1 MPFQSEKQRRFL
13 HANHPEIAKRWEREY
28 ATGGISNHFR
38 RKFFTGALAD
48 TQGPAGGQAMS
59 PGTSTSGGTR
69 HGGGGGNGG
78 HTNNNTPPTHPIH
91 TGPTAAEL
99 AARKAAADA
108 KAKAIAQAEYKNW
121 WDATK
126 AKKKEKVKHH
136 KTLTSK
142 FDTPTWDTNINMMS
156 VKDLYDP
163 TATLED
169 YINKLDDDKT
179 LNYFEQQHMKELEF
193 QNRTKFEDE
202 FKKDFDDDTPG
213 GPDIPKREQR
223 FQKLAGLT
231 KKQKQALDTS
241 QRMGKDFGNFTNE
254 QILENIQMW
263 DDPDDP
269 ATIKDIEKFYSA
281 KGGVA
286 RKNYFHGGILDIDA
300 SEEIISD
307 DGNDIELTAYNA
319 EFDDPKDLSTG
330 VKTLFQAKDGG
341 RIGYANGPP
350 GGGETSLG
358 SGAAYSGSTNRE
370 RGIQQ
375 AYSQPA
381 YSPTGDA
388 SVAEKIA
395 ADDRKRK
402 QQLKNLVETGPGSDW
417 EKYDTDLVDMKGE
430 PVMTPEENYRARRNM
445 IKSKYTGTSTQ
456 RKNALNKNYNTEK
469 ARLEKAMNKKIFKIF
484 GLAFLGKPP
493 TLSSLIDFDPFAEK
507 KLTGILPEAY
517 ALEKLKEQHIGDLT
531 DIKESLLAGVD
542 INNPNEMANLDD
554 TVFPDV
560 MKELKELT
568 KKREEDDPEPDGPE
582 LPQVV
587 PVHEEID
594 AYAQSDYYM
603 SPWERMKANQAKRA
617 MLVEKGIIQENPIV
631 DESVTD
637 ITMEANRGGLANLF
651 RVKNQ

>member
-13 HANHPEIAKRWEREY
+13 HANHPEIAKRWEKEY
-28 ATGGISNHFR
+28 S
-38 RKFFTGALAD
+38 
-48 TQGPAGGQAMS
+48 
-59 PGTSTSGGTR
+59 
-69 HGGGGGNGG
+69 
-78 HTNNNTPPTHPIH
+78 
-91 TGPTAAEL
+91 
-99 AARKAAADA
+99 
-108 KAKAIAQAEYKNW
+108 
-121 WDATK
+121 
-126 AKKKEKVKHH
+126 
-136 KTLTSK
+136 
-142 FDTPTWDTNINMMS
+142 
-156 VKDLYDP
+156 
-163 TATLED
+163 
-169 YINKLDDDKT
+169 
-179 LNYFEQQHMKELEF
+179 
-193 QNRTKFEDE
+193 
-202 FKKDFDDDTPG
+202 
-213 GPDIPKREQR
+213 
-223 FQKLAGLT
+223 
-231 KKQKQALDTS
+231 
-241 QRMGKDFGNFTNE
+241 
-254 QILENIQMW
+254 
-263 DDPDDP
+263 
-269 ATIKDIEKFYSA
+269 
-281 KGGVA
+281 
-286 RKNYFHGGILDIDA
+286 HGGILDINA
-300 SEEIISD
+300 SEEITTD

-319 EFDDPKDLSTG
+319 EFDDPNDLSTG

-341 RIGYANGPP
+341 RIGFQ
-350 GGGETSLG
+350 GGGADQDRGWSPG
-358 SGAAYSGSTNRE
+358 VSHSG
-370 RGIQQ
+370 
-375 AYSQPA
+375 
-381 YSPTGDA
+381 SPTGGDTSRSRIQDERQEDFRQKEMA
-388 SVAEKIA
+388 KTLAI
-395 ADDRKRK
+395 
-402 QQLKNLVETGPGSDW
+402 GPGSDW